1 VSASAPSRAGAAAE
15 RTRSGTLALRER
27 FRDAY
32 ARERDPI
39 ADDRATWR
47 AQTFR
52 HMVHLLP
59 GETILELGCGDGRFT
74 RELLAVSRGRNP
86 ITAVGFDERAS
97 FPPELERR
105 VEHLRAPGLPGP
117 LWGRTFD
124 HVVALDL
131 LDARDALE
139 LVRELAELVRPGGEL
154 FVYASNPKNPVL
166 LARQA
171 LARLARRPDPRR
183 LPTLA
188 RLAELLEAGGFETRD
203 AVYNDFVYA
212 PLTRK
217 LIALTRN
224 LSILLEN
231 APVVRATAGSIL
243 ILARRPPEPA
253 GAGERRRA
261 PRPRHPSLARHEAFR
276 GQVSV
281 VVPCH
286 DEETNV
292 GPLVRDL
299 LAFYGE
305 YVHEVVLVD
314 DCSRDGTPRAIAE
327 LAASDARV
335 RGLARRPPPGVGRA
349 LGDGLRATRGRWV
362 LTLDCDFQRLLPELE
377 DLFDAAAA
385 GAEVVVG
392 SRFSRHSVLLNYPF
406 AKIVANRGFHT
417 LARLLLGRRL
427 RDLTNN
433 MKLMRREAVEA
444 LVLREP
450 GFAANAEIGLEPLLS
465 GFRVSEVPISWIRR
479 EPGMG
484 TSSFRLARVGGGY
497 ARVLWGLWLRRAF
510 GIGAYRELALAR
522 DAYGRPATGLG
533 LERGA
538 DAGAVA
544 DAVEK

>member
-1 VSASAPSRAGAAAE
+1 VSTTELSRV
-15 RTRSGTLALRER
+15 GTLALRER
-27 FRDAY
+27 FRDRY

-74 RELLAVSRGRNP
+74 RELLEVSRGRNP
-86 ITAVGFDERAS
+86 ITALGFDEHAP
-97 FPPELERR
+97 FPPELARK
-105 VEHLRAPGLPGP
+105 VEYLRAPGLLGP
-117 LWGRTFD
+117 LRGRRFD

-131 LDARDALE
+131 FDARDGHE
-139 LVRELAELVRPGGEL
+139 LVHDLFELVRPGGEL
-154 FVYASNPKNPVL
+154 FVYASNPRNPVL
-166 LARQA
+166 LARRA
-171 LARLARRPDPRR
+171 WARLARQPDPRR
-183 LPTLA
+183 LPSREQLV
-188 RLAELLEAGGFETRD
+188 ELLEAGGFEARD

-212 PLTRK
+212 PLTRG

-243 ILARRPPEPA
+243 IHARRPPERVENA
-253 GAGERRRA
+253 E
-261 PRPRHPSLARHEAFR
+261 RPRASLARHAALF

-299 LAFYGE
+299 LELYGD

-314 DCSRDGTPRAIAE
+314 DCSRDGTARAIAE
-327 LAASDARV
+327 VAARDARV
-335 RGLARRPPPGVGRA
+335 RGLQRRPPNGVGRA
-349 LGDGLRATRGRWV
+349 LGDGLRAARGRWV

-406 AKIVANRGFHT
+406 AKIVANRGFHA
-417 LARLLLGRRL
+417 LARLLFGRRL

-433 MKLMRREAVEA
+433 MKLLRRDAVDA

-479 EPGMG
+479 GPDMG
-484 TSSFRLARVGGGY
+484 TSSFRLAHVGGGY

-510 GIGAYRELALAR
+510 GIGAYRGLALAR
-522 DAYGRPATGLG
+522 EATAPRALASARGLG
-533 LERGA
+533 LDRS
-538 DAGAVA
+538 A
-544 DAVEK
+544 DAVVDASKR